1 MEPAEPAHELFVKLG
16 LHKKLAELKST
27 PQAENVTTYLY
38 DFFGKTSLLDTGDFP
53 SSHVLPLVM
62 NPALSAEEKFRPF
75 DKARLAEAFT
85 LQPGPVAEVSQLSE
99 LTPSDMCLAVL
110 A

>member
-1 MEPAEPAHELFVKLG
+1 MEPVEPAHELFVKLG

-27 PQAENVTTYLY
+27 TQAENVTTYLY

-62 NPALSAEEKFRPF
+62 STALSAEEKFKPF

-85 LQPGPVAEVSQLSE
+85 LQPGPGTEVRRLFQIS
-99 LTPSDMCLAVL
+99 VL
-110 A
+110 